1 MLVKK
6 ISDEYKALVLL
17 SSLPDD
23 EYETF
28 VLTLTNGR
36 SALKFNEVVA
46 ALVAYDERR
55 KDKQTAHTSSGEVL
69 STRGRSPTRGGDN
82 KKDRSKSQRGHH
94 SVGKNQCAFHRK
106 TGHWKKDYK
115 KLKELIAKNKGKGGA
130 PPSQVNVA
138 TSEGNDS
145 DSSGFSFSLTP
156 SVCASDS

>member
-28 VLTLTNGR
+28 VLTLINGR
-36 SALKFNEVVA
+36 SAWKFNKVAA

-55 KDKQTAHTSSGEVL
+55 KDKQIAHSSSGEVL

-82 KKDRSKSQRGHH
+82 KKCNAPTPDPDGIRRRYCD
-94 SVGKNQCAFHRK
+94 VGTLGRCF
-106 TGHWKKDYK
+106 
-115 KLKELIAKNKGKGGA
+115 
-130 PPSQVNVA
+130 
-138 TSEGNDS
+138 
-145 DSSGFSFSLTP
+145 
-156 SVCASDS
+156 ASPR